1 MVRIRTDYAE
11 TPWII
16 PGKVYEAEL
25 VKSGK
30 YAGTYKANGE
40 LGSPFYTR
48 LKHSIHIGGKDWEIL
63 ECGDNT
69 LITGKTG
76 N

>member
-1 MVRIRTDYAE
+1 MVIKIRTDYTE

-30 YAGTYKANGE
+30 YHGTYKANGE

-48 LKHSIHIGGKDWEIL
+48 LKHSIHIGGQDWEIVN
-63 ECGDNT
+63 EE
-69 LITGKTG
+69 
-76 N
+76 